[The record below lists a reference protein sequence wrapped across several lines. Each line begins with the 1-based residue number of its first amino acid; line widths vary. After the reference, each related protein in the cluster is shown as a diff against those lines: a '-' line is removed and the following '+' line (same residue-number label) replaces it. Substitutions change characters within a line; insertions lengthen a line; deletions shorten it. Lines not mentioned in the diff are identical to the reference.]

1 MAWMTDI
8 GPHWCPVEFA
18 NWEGF
23 TLIWTQA
30 MNWLAGK
37 QEQIIGNVRNSQ
49 DESVDFVHELIG
61 YSAISKPVLDM
72 FAISC

>member
-1 MAWMTDI
+1 LQEAIFKDDANLVIKTDQDLPLLVTRSFGKGRTMAWMTDI

-37 QEQIIGNVRNSQ
+37 QE
-49 DESVDFVHELIG
+49 
-61 YSAISKPVLDM
+61 
-72 FAISC
+72 

>member
-37 QEQIIGNVRNSQ
+37 QE
-49 DESVDFVHELIG
+49 
-61 YSAISKPVLDM
+61 
-72 FAISC
+72 